1 MRSLIR
7 ALGALLLIGT
17 ALLGVGAVVHPVLAG
32 DAAAQLRI
40 MTESTHWRAIH
51 LGMLAGTALVTVGIW
66 VRVLVEPVDR
76 RTASLAALVAALT
89 VISIGMTI
97 NGLNIAYMAGS
108 GLHLAAR
115 FAEGDAMAA
124 PLFDAT
130 HPIGLMAARFG
141 NVMVALGAI
150 LLGAAEWGARRED
163 RLRAA
168 LAWIAAAGGL
178 VGAMFFHESS
188 RIALAAVALL
198 SGWQLVVAARALR
211 GGTGA

>member
-1 MRSLIR
+1 VRPLTR
-7 ALGALLLIGT
+7 ALGAMLMLGT

-32 DAAAQLRI
+32 DAAAQLRT
-40 MTESTHWRAIH
+40 MADSEHWRAIH
-51 LGMLAGTALVTVGIW
+51 LGMLAGTGLVMVGIW
-66 VRVLVEPVDR
+66 VRMLLEPVER
-76 RTASLAALVAALT
+76 RAALGAALT

-108 GLHLAAR
+108 GLHLAGQ
-115 FAEGDAMAA
+115 FAAGNAMGA

-141 NVMVALGAI
+141 NFLVALGAVV
-150 LLGAAEWGARRED
+150 LGAAEWGEQGED
-163 RLRAA
+163 RLRAT

-178 VGAMFFHESS
+178 VGAMFFEESS

-211 GGTGA
+211 SRAER